1 MVGPELALREL
12 APGPLVSHFGEQRV
26 QLPARNRGKMS
37 VHPSR
42 ETRDERAAPRHDDE
56 GPLVGVVQREGY
68 ALRVLRETH
77 MIEDEPNRGLV
88 AIKRK
93 REIRLQTGDAVE
105 SLEEM
110 MRVRHDSRSGYD
122 DGARAGKGVRRGDW
136 LWIYRNLLPY
146 PVLT

>member
-1 MVGPELALREL
+1 
-12 APGPLVSHFGEQRV
+12 
-26 QLPARNRGKMS
+26 MS
-37 VHPSR
+37 VHPAR

-68 ALRVLRETH
+68 ALRVLRKAH
-77 MIEDEPNRGLV
+77 MIQDEANRGLV

-110 MRVRHDSRSGYD
+110 MRVRHDSRSRYD
-122 DGARAGKGVRRGDW
+122 DGARAGKGVRSGEW
-136 LWIYRNLLPY
+136 LWIYRNLSPY
-146 PVLT
+146 